1 MFNKF
6 KSKKFIFNWIYS
18 RVYVLAAI
26 LLDSLLFYIFIE
38 NSFNDIYLNN
48 INLVILILPWII
60 LSYIIGR
67 YSDYDNNPLNNFSNQ
82 MFKLIILYFYLNVYK
97 IIFFRFFN
105 ISNSNYVFTNLNKYY
120 FFYSS
125 ISLILLLLINLI
137 MFRNKNKQ
145 KIIFFIGPLKDYD
158 ILKDNLLLKKEN
170 HILYKID
177 INKLDTFFSKV
188 NSYHDKLLLIIS
200 NKYNISDL
208 ELDFLKNIKKENIEV
223 IDLMSWLDKE
233 YQLIPSNLLSDIELF
248 TGKSNIKNNPIE
260 IRLKRVGDIFISAFL
275 LLFLSPLIIVAAI
288 FIYLE
293 DGSPIFYS
301 QIRSGLNQK
310 RIKIYKLRTMNKNAE
325 INGAQWSKKNDKRLT
340 NCGMFLRRT
349 RIDELPQLLSVI
361 AGEMSLIG
369 PRPERPQIEED
380 LKKIIPYYDY
390 RYLIKPGLSGWAQVN
405 YPYGA
410 SIKDSKIKLSYDLYY
425 IKNYSFFLDFLI
437 FLKTIKLVLNAKGA
451 IAKK

>member
-1 MFNKF
+1 MLNKF
-6 KSKKFIFNWIYS
+6 KSKKFIFNWLYS

-26 LLDSLLFYIFIE
+26 LLDSLLFLVFIK
-38 NSFNDIYLNN
+38 NSFNHIYLNN
-48 INLVILILPWII
+48 INLVILIFPWII

-82 MFKLIILYFYLNVYK
+82 MFKLIILYFYLNIYK
-97 IIFFRFFN
+97 IIFLRFFN
-105 ISNSNYVFTNLNKYY
+105 ISNSNYVFTNLNRYY
-120 FFYSS
+120 FFYAS
-125 ISLILLLLINLI
+125 ISLLLLLFINLI
-137 MFRNKNKQ
+137 MFRKKNKQ
-145 KIIFFIGPLKDYD
+145 KIIFFIGSLQDYI

-170 HILYKID
+170 HLLYKID
-177 INKLDTFFSKV
+177 INELDNFFSKI

-200 NKYNISDL
+200 KKYNLSDL
-208 ELDFLKNIKKENIEV
+208 ELNFLKNIKKENIEV

-233 YQLIPSNLLSDIELF
+233 YQLIPSYLLSDIDLF
-248 TGKSNIKNNPIE
+248 TGKINIKNSPIQ
-260 IRLKRVGDIFISAFL
+260 IRLKRVGDIFISGFL
-275 LLFLSPLIIVAAI
+275 LVFLSPLILIAAI

-301 QIRSGLNQK
+301 QIRSGLNHK
-310 RIKIYKLRTMNKNAE
+310 RIRIYKLRTMNKNAE
-325 INGAQWSKKNDKRLT
+325 KNGAQWSKKNDTRLT
-340 NCGMFLRRT
+340 NCGMFLRKT

-361 AGEMSLIG
+361 VGEMSLIG
-369 PRPERPQIEED
+369 PRPERPKIDED
-380 LKKIIPYYDY
+380 LKKVIPYYDY
-390 RYLIKPGLSGWAQVN
+390 RYSFKPGLSGWAQVN

>member
-6 KSKKFIFNWIYS
+6 KSKNFIFYWIYP

-26 LLDSLLFYIFIE
+26 LLDSLLFLIFIK
-38 NSFNDIYLNN
+38 NSLNDIDLSN
-48 INLVILILPWII
+48 INLIVLIFPWTI

-67 YSDYDNNPLNNFSNQ
+67 YSDYDNNPLINFSKQ
-82 MFKLIILYFYLNVYK
+82 MFKLIILYFFINILT
-97 IIFFRFFN
+97 ITFFRFFN
-105 ISNSNYVFTNLNKYY
+105 TRNLNYVFTNFNRYY

-125 ISLILLLLINLI
+125 ISLILLLLINFI
-137 MFRNKNKQ
+137 MFRKKNKQ
-145 KIIFFIGPLKDYD
+145 KTIFFFGPLQDYFV
-158 ILKDNLLLKKEN
+158 LKDNLLLKKEN
-170 HILYKID
+170 HLLNKID
-177 INKLDTFFSKV
+177 INKLDTFYSKI
-188 NSYHDKLLLIIS
+188 NSNFDKVLLIIS
-200 NKYNISDL
+200 KKYNISNL

-223 IDLMSWLDKE
+223 IDLISWLDKE
-233 YQLIPSNLLSDIELF
+233 YQLIPSNLLSDIELY
-248 TGKSNIKNNPIE
+248 TGKINIKNSPKQ
-260 IRLKRVGDIFISAFL
+260 IRLKRVGDIFISGFL
-275 LLFLSPLIIVAAI
+275 LVFLSPLILIAAI

-310 RIKIYKLRTMNKNAE
+310 RIRIYKLRTMNKNAE
-325 INGAQWSKKNDKRLT
+325 KNGAQWSKKNDTRLT
-340 NCGMFLRRT
+340 NCGMFLRKT

-361 AGEMSLIG
+361 VGEMSLIG

-380 LKKIIPYYDY
+380 LKKVIPYYDY
-390 RYLIKPGLSGWAQVN
+390 RYSIKPGLSGWAQVN